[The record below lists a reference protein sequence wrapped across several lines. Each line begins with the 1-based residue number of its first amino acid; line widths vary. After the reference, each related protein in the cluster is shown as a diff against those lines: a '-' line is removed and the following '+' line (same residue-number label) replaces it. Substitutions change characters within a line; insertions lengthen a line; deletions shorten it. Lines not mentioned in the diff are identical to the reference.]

1 MPAFEP
7 AVNAEIQNLRL
18 DERGSS
24 AENPG
29 PVYLH
34 LKKELT
40 LKERFN
46 NLKLL
51 VKNSGAGKMIEGLRG
66 SREMDP
72 KDAEYLKYITEMYNN
87 NIVTESE
94 FMSMK
99 ERLDRLGI
107 WA

>member
-1 MPAFEP
+1 
-7 AVNAEIQNLRL
+7 
-18 DERGSS
+18 
-24 AENPG
+24 
-29 PVYLH
+29 
-34 LKKELT
+34 
-40 LKERFN
+40 
-46 NLKLL
+46 
-51 VKNSGAGKMIEGLRG
+51 MIEGLRG